1 VHTIVEHNF
10 LLRKNISNLRHYDTA
25 VSQDLLHALSRMQAD
40 REIYRGTHTHIYMYI
55 YMENTEHVAGVLW
68 KGIEFLNI

>member
-1 VHTIVEHNF
+1 MSVKWDCRYICNISHFVHTIVEHNF

-55 YMENTEHVAGVLW
+55 YM
-68 KGIEFLNI
+68 